1 MNSAMT
7 TDLQQRSIQL
17 LKQLIR
23 IPSFSREEQGTADTI
38 ETFLALQA
46 VEPKRYFNNVWAT
59 NREFDP
65 SKPTLLLNSHHDTVK
80 PNAGYTI
87 DPFSPIEKD
96 GKLYGLGSND
106 AGASLVSLIGCFLYF
121 HKRTNLKYNLVLA
134 ASAEEEISG
143 LNGIEA
149 IIPHLP
155 KISAAIVG
163 EPTGMQMAVAEKGL
177 MVLDGESHGK
187 AGHAAREEGDNALYK
202 AIEDVKKINA
212 LRFERVS
219 ELTGS
224 VKATV
229 TVLETINKAHNV
241 IPDKC
246 HFVVDVRVNE
256 LYSLEEVFK
265 QIKSVAV
272 NSELKARSFRLK
284 STTIDMEHPLVKAGL
299 FIGKTSYGSPTL
311 SDKALMPFPGLKIGP
326 GESARS
332 HTADEFIY
340 IREIE
345 DGIIDYIKILNQL
358 L

>member
-1 MNSAMT
+1 MNNALIA
-7 TDLQQRSIQL
+7 DLQQKAIQL

-23 IPSFSREEQGTADTI
+23 IPSFSREEHGTADAI

-65 SKPTLLLNSHHDTVK
+65 SKPSILLNSHHDTVK
-80 PNAGYTI
+80 PNEGYTN

-96 GKLYGLGSND
+96 GKLFGLGSND
-106 AGASLVSLIGCFLYF
+106 AGASLVSLIACFLFF
-121 HKRTNLKYNLVLA
+121 HKRTDLKYNLVFA

-149 IIPHLP
+149 ILPHLP

-177 MVLDGESHGK
+177 MVIDAVSDGK
-187 AGHAAREEGDNALYK
+187 AGHAARDEGDNALYK
-202 AIEDVKKINA
+202 AIEDVKKIND

-219 ELTGS
+219 ELTGA

-256 LYSLEEVFK
+256 LYTLEEVFK
-265 QIKSVAV
+265 KMQSVV
-272 NSELKARSFRLK
+272 NSDLKARSYRLK
-284 STTIDMEHPLVKAGL
+284 STTIDMDHPLVKAGVL
-299 FIGKTSYGSPTL
+299 IGKTSYGSPTL
-311 SDKALMPFPGLKIGP
+311 SDKALMPFPGVKIGP
-326 GESARS
+326 GESSRS
-332 HTADEFIY
+332 HTADEFIFT
-340 IREIE
+340 REIE
-345 DGIIDYIKILNQL
+345 EGIIDYIKILNQL

>member
-1 MNSAMT
+1 MNNAFT
-7 TDLQQRSIQL
+7 LELQQRSIEL

-23 IPSFSREEQGTADTI
+23 IPSFSREENGTADVI
-38 ETFLALQA
+38 ESFLSLQA

-80 PNAGYTI
+80 PNDGYTK
-87 DPFSPIEKD
+87 DPFSPIESE
-96 GKLYGLGSND
+96 GKLFGLGSND
-106 AGASLVSLIGCFLYF
+106 AGASLVSLIACFLFF
-121 HKRTNLKYNLVLA
+121 HTRTDLKYNLVLA

-149 IIPHLP
+149 ILSHLP

-177 MVLDGESHGK
+177 MVLDGISHGK
-187 AGHAAREEGDNALYK
+187 AGHAAREDGDNALYK
-202 AIEDVKKINA
+202 AIEDISKIKN
-212 LRFERVS
+212 LQFDRVS

-229 TVLETINKAHNV
+229 TAIETHNQAHNV

-246 HFVVDVRVNE
+246 NFVVDVRVNE
-256 LYSLEEVFK
+256 LYTLEEIYELMK
-265 QIKSVAV
+265 TAV
-272 NSELKARSFRLK
+272 SSDLKARSFRLK
-284 STTIDMEHPLVKAGL
+284 STTIDLDHPLVKAGVI
-299 FIGKTSYGSPTL
+299 IGKTSYGSPTL

-326 GESARS
+326 GDSARS

-340 IREIE
+340 VKEIE
-345 DGIIDYIKILNQL
+345 EGIIDYIKILNQL